1 MVLPYPMSAQFYIF
15 GPPENIR
22 KPQGSLM
29 LSGGPK
35 MEHWADMG

>member
-1 MVLPYPMSAQFYIF
+1 MVLPYPISAQFYIF

-22 KPQGSLM
+22 KQGSLM